1 MISAFKKNKTIIWL
15 LLILNLLI
23 IVLSLIFFDFYKNRK
38 VSQFNKLNDIKNK
51 EIQNIEKI
59 FSTYYHNYNKFAFY
73 TDKQKSNII
82 KSQKYSYNISK
93 IKTNLYFSKSSGQ
106 STAYLDLY
114 KNNLILTTATGLF
127 FLIKEEDFNKENISP
142 IKIETNINFFFNN
155 ENFYLKSSYGIKD
168 ILIHNSD
175 IYITYNNE
183 VKKNCYNTGILKAT
197 FNDKYLEFEKFFNHN
212 ECKSK
217 QSSKYSTFS
226 PHQAGGRLIKYNDYF
241 LLSHGSYSEFDEVQ
255 DDKSIFG
262 KILLIDNLGK
272 LNKIFSKGH
281 RNPQGL
287 TLFQENIIIETEH
300 GPNGGDEINIIEENK
315 NYGWPISS
323 YGKHYE
329 GQKHMQKYYPLPKS
343 HKNFSEPIK
352 YFDKAVAISQIIGV
366 PKKFNN
372 SINDSLFLSSMKIN
386 KNFGEK
392 INLFELKLKHK
403 QLFINDIIPIGER
416 IRDIIYYEKR
426 NEIIMFLD
434 SSASIAFL
442 KKVKIEK

>member
-1 MISAFKKNKTIIWL
+1 MISALKKNKTIIRL
-15 LLILNLLI
+15 LLIINLLL
-23 IVLSLIFFDFYKNRK
+23 IVSIFIFFDFYKTRK
-38 VSQFNKLNDIKNK
+38 INQFNKLNDIKNK

-59 FSTYYHNYNKFAFY
+59 FSTYYHSYKKFSFY
-73 TDKQKSNII
+73 IDKPKSDVI
-82 KSQKYSYNISK
+82 KSQNYSYNITK

-114 KNNLILTTATGLF
+114 KNNLILTTASGLF
-127 FLIKEEDFNKENISP
+127 FLIKEQDFNKKNISP
-142 IKIETNINFFFNN
+142 IKIETNIDFFFNN

-168 ILIHNSD
+168 ILFDNNN

-183 VKKNCYNTGILKAT
+183 VKKNCFNTGILKAT
-197 FNDKYLEFEKFFNHN
+197 FNDKYLEFEKFFNQS

-217 QSSKYSTFS
+217 QSSKYNTFS
-226 PHQAGGRLIKYNDYF
+226 VHQAGGRLIKYNDNF

-300 GPNGGDEINIIEENK
+300 GPNGGDELNIIEENK

-343 HKNFSEPIK
+343 HQNFSEPIK
-352 YFDKAVAISQIIGV
+352 YFDESIAISQIIGV

-372 SINDSLFLSSMKIN
+372 STNDSLFLSSMKIN
-386 KNFGEK
+386 KNFGES
-392 INLFELKLKHK
+392 INLFELKFKDK
-403 QLFINDIIPIGER
+403 KLFINDIIPIGER
-416 IRDIIYYEKR
+416 IRDLIYHEKR

-434 SSASIAFL
+434 TSASIAFL
-442 KKVKIEK
+442 KKVKIE